1 MVSFT
6 NATVRLVVLYSST
19 TPVGEGFTWAK
30 YPTLENNFPSVSQSP
45 ILLCAFV
52 HLSVCHV
59 SDPPTYVRLSVGH
72 VFDPPAYVGLSVC
85 PFVTFS
91 TLAEKSMHSMLIL

>member
-19 TPVGEGFTWAK
+19 TPGGEGFTWAK

-59 SDPPTYVRLSVGH
+59 
-72 VFDPPAYVGLSVC
+72 FDPPAYVGLSVC